1 MAEVTRKAI
10 QNEMTKTIEGS
21 CFYEKLH
28 YNGQDISELIAD
40 TKALIAQHNLSVLEA
55 KGFLDYMKIIVSASS
70 YIPCEKEKR
79 DYSTEVGKSAL

>member
-21 CFYEKLH
+21 CFYERLH
-28 YNGQDISELIAD
+28 CNGQDISKLIAD

-55 KGFLDYMKIIVSASS
+55 KGFLDYMELVIEGCSC
-70 YIPCEKEKR
+70 IPQEK
-79 DYSTEVGKSAL
+79 

>member
-21 CFYEKLH
+21 CFYERLH
-28 YNGQDISELIAD
+28 CNGQDISKLIAD

-55 KGFLDYMKIIVSASS
+55 KGFLDYMKLVIEDCSC
-70 YIPCEKEKR
+70 IPQEK
-79 DYSTEVGKSAL
+79 

>member
-21 CFYEKLH
+21 CFYERLH
-28 YNGQDISELIAD
+28 CNGQDISKLIAD

-55 KGFLDYMKIIVSASS
+55 KGFLDYMKIILDNSS
-70 YIPCEKEKR
+70 YLQIQKQP
-79 DYSTEVGKSAL
+79 